1 MKGQGADLGIQ
12 VGAIMARISNNCLEG
27 ETECHFLSGSGLG
40 FRTPCAPDGVE
51 TWSES
56 GERMDM
62 ILSPFFTRM
71 SELARDIFL
80 KIKGLFGAF
89 VGRDCAWGKRSALR
103 PF

>member
-1 MKGQGADLGIQ
+1 M
-12 VGAIMARISNNCLEG
+12 
-27 ETECHFLSGSGLG
+27 SGSGLG

-80 KIKGLFGAF
+80 KIKVSSERSLGATALGENGPLFVLSEPWWAMQKTCRQF
-89 VGRDCAWGKRSALR
+89 FYIENFLSEIKERFRKR
-103 PF
+103 